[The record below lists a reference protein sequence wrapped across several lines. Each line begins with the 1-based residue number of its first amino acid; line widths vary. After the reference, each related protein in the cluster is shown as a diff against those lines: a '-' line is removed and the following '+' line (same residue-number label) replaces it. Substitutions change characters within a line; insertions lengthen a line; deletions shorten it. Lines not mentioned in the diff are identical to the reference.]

1 MRRIA
6 SFFLSSSLWKTP
18 LLCLMMALVEVGCGL
33 TPPPPP
39 QPMPPSQDALSPVS
53 TEINNKLLSMSLQ
66 SAAEYHLG
74 PEDLLQIT
82 LFNVPESEVS
92 ATPRK
97 LEARVSQQGDI
108 SLPLLG
114 DIPAAG
120 LTTSALEQ
128 RLQERYKKY
137 LRDPQV
143 GVFVKEY
150 HSQRVS
156 VIGEV
161 QKPGVFELS
170 GPKTLIDLLAMA
182 GGVSEKAGRQVYLFR
197 QGPTGRESSAIDLYA
212 LANKIDGANPPVQA
226 GDVINVPRAGMFFVD
241 GAVRHPGPFSL
252 NRPYTLTQALAS
264 AGGVDNEV
272 AKTSN
277 ITIIRLHDSPDRETV
292 AVNLDDI
299 LAGKAADPQIKAED
313 VIIVPTSTTKYLVK
327 RFVGPLIS
335 GVPILPYGLFY

>member
-1 MRRIA
+1 M
-6 SFFLSSSLWKTP
+6 T
-18 LLCLMMALVEVGCGL
+18 
-33 TPPPPP
+33 
-39 QPMPPSQDALSPVS
+39 PPSQAVASPIA
-53 TEINNKLLSMSLQ
+53 TEINSKLTSIALQ
-66 SAAEYHLG
+66 SSTEYRLG

-82 LFNVPESEVS
+82 LYNVPETEVG

-97 LEARVSQQGDI
+97 LEARISQQGDI

-114 DIPAAG
+114 DIPAQG

-137 LRDPQV
+137 LRDPQI

-182 GGVSEKAGRQVYLFR
+182 GGVNDKAGRQVYLFR
-197 QGPTGRESSAIDLYA
+197 QGPTGRESSVIDLYA
-212 LANKIDGANPPVQA
+212 LANRIDGANPPVQA

-252 NRPYTLTQALAS
+252 NRPYTLTQALTS
-264 AGGVDNEV
+264 AGGVDTEI

-277 ITIIRLHDSPDRETV
+277 ITIIRLLDSAERETV
-292 AVNLDDI
+292 AVNLDAI
-299 LAGKAADPQIKAED
+299 VAGKAVDPEIKAED

-335 GVPILPYGLFY
+335 GVPILPYNLFY